1 MKRIVFLVS
10 RNQQADLVP
19 RLEQECRGGSVE
31 IIVDRRFDERRK
43 THEPQPFTDR
53 RNIQRRVRANSS
65 DLILIGIDVVV
76 LS

>member
-1 MKRIVFLVS
+1 MKRIIFLVS

-19 RLEQECRGGSVE
+19 RLQQECRGGSVE

-43 THEPQPFTDR
+43 RLEPLSLTDR
-53 RNIQRRVRANSS
+53 RHFKRRVHPSSS
-65 DLILIGIDVVV
+65 DLPLIGIDVVV